1 MISTTVRRQTG
12 SVTLV
17 FLFSTV
23 AVTLSLLAA
32 IDIMRYNLVQ
42 SRLQSALDAA
52 VLAAGRNLGNQ
63 PGQSGTEA
71 WKADARA
78 YLQANMPN
86 GYLGSNYDIS
96 KVTISVTGDNKTGQ
110 TLKMSAT
117 GELPL
122 LVAGFLSTKELPL
135 SAANQAVRSS
145 RRDLELVLVLDNTG
159 SMGNWSGSKTKVQH
173 LQEAANVLIDTLFG
187 KGNDPSNFHVG
198 IVPFSSTVRPVD
210 ANNSI
215 PLRWAKNGSIWPFN
229 RTLNLNT
236 LTTADARQ
244 NANRAYFQWTGC
256 FAEQSGNSVPLE
268 SKPTPGL
275 PGSKKLMP
283 YFQISPNWPT
293 DESQLRVA
301 APTSS
306 LCNLSP
312 TTFLTNQKTVLK
324 KAIADLYVEGATMI
338 PAGALWGWRML
349 SPEWRGS
356 NGWGSDTL
364 PQDKLPY
371 LTKAMIIMT
380 DGENGGFG
388 DAYIARSHTYVTP
401 ELEQK
406 NFRINTNSLDARARS
421 YFDLAARNPAG
432 MELQP
437 YGSMYSNYGWGS
449 FFDDDKA
456 SATLNSLLLSNCTA
470 IKNDKIKI
478 WTITFGSSAN
488 TPSIKNTMK
497 SCASEAYYHA
507 PTGDQLKEI
516 FKDIAGQLSELR
528 LVQ

>member
-1 MISTTVRRQTG
+1 MIPTTVRRQTG

-159 SMGNWSGSKTKVQH
+159 SMNDSIHGITK
-173 LQEAANVLIDTLFG
+173 LQSLKEASRTLVDTLFG
-187 KGNDPSNFHVG
+187 EGNDPENFQIG
-198 IVPFSSTVRPVD
+198 IVPFSGTVKPRKADNTIPSDWLSSTT
-210 ANNSI
+210 
-215 PLRWAKNGSIWPFN
+215 GIWPYK
-229 RTLNLNT
+229 
-236 LTTADARQ
+236 TTDTGQGTRPFVW
-244 NANRAYFQWTGC
+244 NGC
-256 FAEQSGNSVPLE
+256 FTEHRKNDQIANPPVVGNPRDKNL
-268 SKPTPGL
+268 T
-275 PGSKKLMP
+275 P
-283 YFQISPNWPT
+283 YFLFSYGFDYPSTGMFYLNYPVGVGCNSTPTLFLNNNKNTINNFIRTISASGGT
-293 DESQLRVA
+293 II
-301 APTSS
+301 SS
-306 LCNLSP
+306 G
-312 TTFLTNQKTVLK
+312 T
-324 KAIADLYVEGATMI
+324 
-338 PAGALWGWRML
+338 LWGWRML
-349 SPEWRGS
+349 SPAWRGK
-356 NGWGSDTL
+356 NGWGSEKL
-364 PQDKLPY
+364 PQDPMPY

-380 DGENGGFG
+380 DGENGGLGDMTNARFHQFG
-388 DAYIARSHTYVTP
+388 TPNLNQAKFRHEQLNGVSDYIGTKDYAAYYSAMNGP
-401 ELEQK
+401 
-406 NFRINTNSLDARARS
+406 DGA
-421 YFDLAARNPAG
+421 DLAPFG
-432 MELQP
+432 KL
-437 YGSMYSNYGWGS
+437 YKGSGTNRTYDNNLAKSTL
-449 FFDDDKA
+449 DK
-456 SATLNSLLLSNCTA
+456 LLLATCEQ

-478 WTITFGSSAN
+478 WTITFGDASI
-488 TPSIKNTMK
+488 TPSIKKTMQ

>member
-1 MISTTVRRQTG
+1 MIPTTVRRQTG

-187 KGNDPSNFHVG
+187 EGNDPSNFHVG

-210 ANNSI
+210 ANNNI
-215 PLRWAKNGSIWPFN
+215 PLHWAKNSSKWPFTKTFN
-229 RTLNLNT
+229 LDTLPKEK
-236 LTTADARQ
+236 DRK
-244 NANRAYFQWTGC
+244 NANEVGFRWTGC
-256 FAEQSGNSVPLE
+256 FAEQSGNSIPLE
-268 SKPTPGL
+268 SPPAPGL
-275 PGSKKLMP
+275 PGNKKLVP
-283 YFQISPNWPT
+283 YFYMNPNT
-293 DESQLRVA
+293 DAYRRKLA
-301 APTSS
+301 APTSF

-324 KAIADLYVEGATMI
+324 QAIANLHVDGATMI

-380 DGENGGFG
+380 DGANGGFG
-388 DAYIARSHTYVTP
+388 DQYAARSHTYVTP
-401 ELEQK
+401 EIKESFKLTSTGDGLVTQ
-406 NFRINTNSLDARARS
+406 SQDD
-421 YFDLAARNPAG
+421 FDLAANSLAG
-432 MELQP
+432 LSLQP
-437 YGSMYSNYGWGS
+437 YGVMYGNYGWGNY
-449 FFDDDKA
+449 FDDDKA